1 MDSEPG
7 REAIRRSGGDPNAP
21 AAYDRLGMVVGGSLS
36 EGLEVKLDAD
46 AMIEGV
52 AVGRYVVIDGQQYR
66 FFSMIT
72 DVALASTNPMI
83 ARMPPE
89 SGDDFTRQVLAG
101 ATTYGSLHLT
111 PMLALD
117 KSASDKIEPRPVKSI
132 PGHFSLVYNAS
143 EGDVAQIFGAGDE
156 VHFFHIG
163 EPLDMEGIK
172 IHLNLERF
180 VQRSSGVF
188 GKSGT
193 GKTFLTRMLL
203 AGVVDSDA
211 AVNLIF
217 DMHNEYGWSG
227 TTENK
232 QHGSSVKGLKQL
244 FGARVAIFSLDE
256 ESSRRRQSRPD
267 ELIRIGFDHIEPA
280 DLEMLTGLINLTE
293 PQIGAMYTLHKLWGK
308 QWLSKFR
315 RANAEE
321 IEELVDQHNQNS
333 NTLAAL
339 QRRLSFLD
347 RFTFL
352 QESVTENP
360 LDRILEY
367 IRTRRHIVLEF
378 GRFGNSLEAYILVA
392 NYLTRRI
399 HEEYVMQTEK
409 AIGEQATLPPHLVIT
424 IEEAHKFL
432 DPQIA
437 RQTIFGTIARELRK
451 YNVTLLI
458 VDQRPSGI
466 DEEVMSQIGTRV
478 TCLLDNER
486 DIAAVFTGIAGG
498 KELRQVLA
506 RLDTRQQALILGHAV
521 PMPVVVKTRDYG
533 SAEFYSSFE
542 KAGQNGGLEDNVRKM
557 RGAGDDRSD
566 FFG

>member
-1 MDSEPG
+1 MSSEPG
-7 REAIRRSGGDPNAP
+7 REAIRRGGGDANAP
-21 AAYDRLGMVVGGSLS
+21 AAYDKLGMVVGGSLS
-36 EGLEVKLDAD
+36 EGLEVKLDSN

-52 AVGRYVVIDGQQYR
+52 AVGRYVVIDGLQYR

-72 DVALASTNPMI
+72 DVALANTNPMI

-89 SGDDFTRQVLAG
+89 TGDDFTRQVLAG

-111 PMLALD
+111 PMLALNKHD
-117 KSASDKIEPRPVKSI
+117 LERSEPRPVKSI
-132 PGHFSLVYNAS
+132 PGHFSQVYNAS
-143 EGDVAQIFGAGDE
+143 EKDVSQIFGAGDE
-156 VHFFHIG
+156 AHFFHIG
-163 EPLDMEGIK
+163 EPLDMDGIR

-203 AGVVDSDA
+203 AGVIDSDV

-267 ELIRIGFDHIEPA
+267 ELIRMSYDHIEPA

-293 PQIGAMYTLHKLWGK
+293 PQVGAMYALNKLWGK
-308 QWLSKFR
+308 QWLTKFR
-315 RANAEE
+315 KASAEE

-352 QESVTENP
+352 QEGVNENP
-360 LDRILEY
+360 VDRILEY
-367 IRTRRHIVLEF
+367 IKNRRHIVLEF

-392 NYLTRRI
+392 NFLTRRI

-486 DIAAVFTGIAGG
+486 DIAAVFMGIAGG

-506 RLDTRQQALILGHAV
+506 RLDTRQQALILGYAV
-521 PMPVVVKTRDYG
+521 PMPVVVKTREYG

-542 KAGQNGGLEDNVRKM
+542 KAGQNGGLEDNIRKM
-557 RGAGDDRSD
+557 RGTADDRSD